1 MSEFTA
7 YLRKTPLP
15 LRGGWVLLPTL
26 DPTYR
31 RKYMAKLFSRRTTAI
46 VAVAAASML
55 VLSACSSG
63 SKGGDKVGVTLITKD
78 TVNPFFVAMRDGAQK
93 KADELGVD
101 LTLAAGKEEGD
112 AAGQIAAIEN
122 AVSAKNAG
130 ILITPTSAE
139 VNDAITK
146 ARKAG
151 LFVIALDT
159 PTDPADI
166 VDITFATD
174 NCAAGEAIGKWANAK
189 LGTGKKAIIALLDIF
204 DDKNVT
210 VDYCRDNGFLKGFG
224 IDVKDPKVM
233 GDEAKKGSY
242 KGINSGSYEIVGNVA
257 TLGNEDGGRTG
268 MEKLLA
274 KNPNI
279 NVVYTLNEPAAAGA
293 YAALQAANKKA
304 IIVSVDGGRAG
315 VENVKAGVIGATA
328 QQYPLRMASLGVQAI
343 YDLIKSGKKPEVT
356 AGKDFYDTGVTLI
369 TDDPQAG
376 VESQDSAYGLE
387 NAWG

>member
-122 AVSAKNAG
+122 AVSAKHAG

-146 ARKAG
+146 AREAG

-174 NCAAGEAIGKWANAK
+174 NCLAGEAIGHWANAK
-189 LGTGKKAIIALLDIF
+189 LGAGKKAIIALLDIF

-343 YDLIKSGKKPEVT
+343 YDLIKSGTKPEVT